1 MHLPGHENTHFLIK
15 LIFFVL
21 MMPNV
26 INAMGAGL
34 AYGTQTWFIG
44 AEEQF
49 YLIWPWLLK
58 FFKNKLLLVIAI
70 IVGYLLLRI
79 LFNSILILS
88 LLIYIAFGI
97 YFLSTT

>member
-1 MHLPGHENTHFLIK
+1 
-15 LIFFVL
+15 

-70 IVGYLLLRI
+70 ILGYLLLRI
-79 LFNSILILS
+79 LFTSLFNTHLIFAYLYRIWY
-88 LLIYIAFGI
+88 LFPVDNIAFGALFAVI
-97 YFLSTT
+97 YFNN